1 MSNFD
6 NADAEKL
13 MQSNYDEL
21 RKARIEMGFDLDQL
35 NGHEQDIKS
44 GHYTA
49 EGVASIQKEIDG
61 LKRKIDSKK
70 MNLEASLTAKL
81 DNFVSEH
88 TPRLDPAEVT
98 DDIKLLNCG
107 VKLREAEIEQ
117 LLNKCMGNY
126 TMTILLL
133 RYAEER
139 ELKLGN
145 DIMGRAMLN
154 TGSDALRAFSREERE
169 RIQYSLKWLDNLE
182 KGKEMLNRFYGVSA

>member
-1 MSNFD
+1 MSNFN

-13 MQSNYDEL
+13 MQSNYDTL
-21 RKARIEMGFDLDQL
+21 RRARVDMGFDLDQL
-35 NGHEQDIKS
+35 NGHEQDIKT
-44 GHYTA
+44 GHYSA
-49 EGVASIQKEIDG
+49 EGIATIQSEIDG
-61 LKRKIDSKK
+61 LKKKISNQK

-81 DNFVSEH
+81 DSFVSEH
-88 TPRLDPAEVT
+88 TPRLDPEEVT

-154 TGSDALRAFSREERE
+154 TGSDALRTFAREERE
-169 RIQYSLKWLDNLE
+169 RIQYALKWLDNFE
-182 KGKEMLNRFYGVSA
+182 KGKEMLNRFYGVTA